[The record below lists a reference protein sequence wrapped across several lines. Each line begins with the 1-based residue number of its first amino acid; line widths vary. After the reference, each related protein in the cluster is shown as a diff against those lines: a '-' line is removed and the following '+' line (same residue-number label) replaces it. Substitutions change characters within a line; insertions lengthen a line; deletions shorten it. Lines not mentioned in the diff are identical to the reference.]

1 MYTLDDYKQLLEK
14 KESLQRQRKEIEME
28 VVDTENELWKLRN
41 LDNEYMR
48 DAYKDQWLVKRSS
61 PGFNGVYYEYEYHF
75 AFVTNY
81 KSVGDGRP
89 VSVDYISIHYTT
101 DKETTHFRKVYD
113 APIESLVDYRDA
125 DGYDMEELEG
135 RLSRRFH
142 DLFKYLPGLCS
153 YASLMEK
160 EK

>member
-48 DAYKDQWLVKRSS
+48 DAYKNQWLVKRSS
-61 PGFNGVYYEYEYHF
+61 PGFNGVCYEYEYHF
-75 AFVTNY
+75 AYVTNY
-81 KSVGDGRP
+81 KSEGDGRS

-101 DKETTHFRKVYD
+101 DKETTHIRKIYNDPID
-113 APIESLVDYRDA
+113 ALVDYRDA
-125 DGYDMEELEG
+125 DGYDMEELE
-135 RLSRRFH
+135 RRMSQRFH
-142 DLFKYLPGLCS
+142 DLFKHLPGLCI